1 MPIVQSN
8 YSHKSR
14 SRLTLFVTNRRAFQ
28 KLPLRE
34 MTEDEVRALFTKFDF
49 DSSGA
54 LDRDEFRDLMRALRK
69 ENAKKAKVARPRMDQ
84 VERRNVRD
92 VAAMAEVRLG
102 KLPPKER
109 DVAMASIMCFVNEGR
124 FEQTPPVRTWGG
136 SHGADDVRTRG
147 RHGRA
152 SSDSHGVDAD
162 AHRAPYDRQT
172 LTPSGISVGVEVRT
186 PGLRSP
192 ALKRG
197 GDVHGD
203 IDISR
208 KMFPPMHSTPSHSV
222 EDTRPGTVTGTG
234 LVSKDTL
241 NESPDASTDASYVT
255 DRIARLP
262 AARRNQVIQVV
273 DLLFDSFAN
282 GTTVPATTLL
292 GLISSSRNSVNSR
305 NGGAIGAAPPVSAFA
320 RARALGR
327 PNSTSRRLS
336 PTEEPGD
343 GQRRAPTVVR
353 DGVDTRDTRDG
364 N

>member
-124 FEQTPPVRTWGG
+124 FEQTPPVRTGG
-136 SHGADDVRTRG
+136 VATART
-147 RHGRA
+147 
-152 SSDSHGVDAD
+152 
-162 AHRAPYDRQT
+162 
-172 LTPSGISVGVEVRT
+172 
-186 PGLRSP
+186 
-192 ALKRG
+192 
-197 GDVHGD
+197 
-203 IDISR
+203 
-208 KMFPPMHSTPSHSV
+208 MF
-222 EDTRPGTVTGTG
+222 
-234 LVSKDTL
+234 
-241 NESPDASTDASYVT
+241 
-255 DRIARLP
+255 
-262 AARRNQVIQVV
+262 
-273 DLLFDSFAN
+273 
-282 GTTVPATTLL
+282 
-292 GLISSSRNSVNSR
+292 
-305 NGGAIGAAPPVSAFA
+305 
-320 RARALGR
+320 
-327 PNSTSRRLS
+327 
-336 PTEEPGD
+336 EPGD
-343 GQRRAPTVVR
+343 ATAVLRPIATAWTLTLTALHTTARPSRLRESRWALKFAPRGYGRRR
-353 DGVDTRDTRDG
+353 
-364 N
+364 